1 MSVIPAQA
9 GIHGSCA
16 PPIDAGL
23 RRNDEGRANGLGAPM
38 SLPGAAAKRTM
49 DLALTLAA
57 LPLALPLMAAIAL
70 WVRLDSPGPA
80 LFRQQRVGR
89 GGRLFRIHKFRT
101 MRTTP
106 RHDGAGSQ
114 LTARGDARITRA
126 GRWLRATKLDEL
138 PQLIDVLKGDMSLV
152 GPRPEVPRYMALY
165 ADEVRR
171 QILSV
176 RPGITDRAAI
186 EFRDEERLLAGAA
199 DPEAVYVQ
207 RIMPIKQRHYLDYVA
222 RRSLGGDVHI
232 LWDTLRAVLR
242 GGKLPEHNQDG
253 DTPV

>member
-1 MSVIPAQA
+1 MFSMV
-9 GIHGSCA
+9 GGDVS
-16 PPIDAGL
+16 
-23 RRNDEGRANGLGAPM
+23 GRD
-38 SLPGAAAKRTM
+38 AAKRAF

-101 MRTTP
+101 MRQ
-106 RHDGAGSQ
+106 GAAGAQ
-114 LTARGDARITRA
+114 VTAADDARITRA
-126 GRWLRATKLDEL
+126 GRWLRRSKLDEL
-138 PQLIDVLKGDMSLV
+138 PQLIDVLAGDMSLV

-165 ADEVRR
+165 PEAERR

-199 DPEAVYVQ
+199 DPEAAYV
-207 RIMPIKQRHYLDYVA
+207 RHIMPVKARYYLDYVA
-222 RRSLGGDVHI
+222 RHSVAGDVRI
-232 LWDTLRAVLR
+232 LLATLRALWS
-242 GGKLPEHNQDG
+242 
-253 DTPV
+253 